1 MPAAQASTAR
11 TGPRVNLAVAEA
23 IAGIALL
30 SVMDAIIKGVAAR
43 YPVIEV
49 AFMRFAV
56 GAVVIG
62 AILAVVRPGWPSRE
76 TLVVNGGR
84 AILVVSTATTF
95 FYALSTLPLAE
106 TLALSFLA
114 PVFIAG
120 FGALILGERI
130 DRRIVGALVA
140 GFVGMLVIVSGKAG
154 GGSLE
159 GSALTGAIAAVASA
173 VTYALAMVLLRA
185 RAAKDPVVTI
195 VALQNG
201 VSAAILA
208 IPAAFV
214 WVTPTA
220 ADAMLFAAIGSL
232 GVIGHLLLS
241 RAFAKAEAARLAPL
255 EYTALVWAV
264 LLGFVFFG
272 EMPTLS
278 TLAGA
283 ALIVGGALIASRR

>member
-1 MPAAQASTAR
+1 MPAKALPETAPAR
-11 TGPRVNLAVAEA
+11 RVDPAIAEA
-23 IAGIALL
+23 VAGIALL

-43 YPVIEV
+43 YPVVEV
-49 AFMRFAV
+49 AFMRFLV
-56 GAVVIG
+56 GSVVMAG
-62 AILAVVRPGWPSRE
+62 VLCVARPGWPSRE

-84 AILVVSTATTF
+84 ALLVVATATTF

-114 PVFIAG
+114 PVFIAML
-120 FGALILGERI
+120 GALILRERL
-130 DRRIVGALVA
+130 DRRIVGALAA
-140 GFVGMLVIVSGKAG
+140 GFAGMVVIVSGKAG
-154 GGSLE
+154 GASLS
-159 GSALTGAIAAVASA
+159 GAALAGAIAAVASA

-201 VSAAILA
+201 VPALILLV
-208 IPAAFV
+208 PALLV
-214 WVTPTA
+214 WATPTPR
-220 ADAMLFAAIGSL
+220 DAVLFGAIGVL
-232 GVIGHLLLS
+232 GVSGHLLLA

-264 LLGFVFFG
+264 ILGLVFFG
-272 EMPTLS
+272 EVPTLS

-283 ALIVGGALIASRR
+283 ALIIGGALVASRR